1 MIKRDS
7 YSAHNWPQRTII
19 FIAALSALRLGLMIV
34 SPLNLHGD
42 EAQYWAWAQDLDW
55 GYFTKPPMIA
65 WVIAATTALFGDAE
79 WAVRL
84 SSPILHALTAYMIFR
99 TARLIYTA
107 QTGFWAAV
115 IYILM
120 PAVWLSSGIVST
132 DVPLLLAWII
142 ALNGWLHLRRAPQW
156 GYALQLGIAIGFGL
170 LAKYAMLFFIPAL
183 IAAVIG
189 DKTTRQALLNRNGV
203 MALAVTAAIITP
215 NILWNIENDFATL
228 SHTAANANWS
238 GIPFH
243 PLALFKFIS
252 SQFAVFG
259 PVSFIILLAALSAAL
274 KGRLGTPS
282 IWLAGFTLSPLMIIS
297 FEALISRANANWAVT
312 AYAAGSI
319 LTAHYL
325 TVNWKR
331 WSRIFM
337 IGKGA
342 VTALCFAVIVIVLI
356 PGAADKA
363 GLSNS
368 LKRLR
373 GWPETAALIAAQY
386 DAGHEGQKF
395 SHIMVDNRRVFFGL
409 NYYGLNDNA
418 ALTMWRQKAA
428 PQNQAELKHPL
439 PHKTK
444 GPVLIIV
451 YFDKYEPELRQD
463 FERLTALPPIEL
475 GLGGGKRRQYKVWAG
490 YNYSRTTTR

>member
-1 MIKRDS
+1 
-7 YSAHNWPQRTII
+7 
-19 FIAALSALRLGLMIV
+19 
-34 SPLNLHGD
+34 
-42 EAQYWAWAQDLDW
+42 
-55 GYFTKPPMIA
+55 
-65 WVIAATTALFGDAE
+65 
-79 WAVRL
+79 
-84 SSPILHALTAYMIFR
+84 
-99 TARLIYTA
+99 
-107 QTGFWAAV
+107 
-115 IYILM
+115 
-120 PAVWLSSGIVST
+120 
-132 DVPLLLAWII
+132 
-142 ALNGWLHLRRAPQW
+142 
-156 GYALQLGIAIGFGL
+156 
-170 LAKYAMLFFIPAL
+170 MLFFIPAL
-183 IAAVIG
+183 ITAVIG

-259 PVSFIILLAALSAAL
+259 PVSFIMLLAALLAAL
-274 KGRLGTPS
+274 KGRLDTPS

-409 NYYGLNDNA
+409 NY
-418 ALTMWRQKAA
+418 
-428 PQNQAELKHPL
+428 
-439 PHKTK
+439 
-444 GPVLIIV
+444 
-451 YFDKYEPELRQD
+451 
-463 FERLTALPPIEL
+463 
-475 GLGGGKRRQYKVWAG
+475 
-490 YNYSRTTTR
+490 